1 MAPIVTPYP
10 RDGSDTST
18 WVTAPTSLP
27 FCIMGLPL
35 TSVSS
40 RGQNFFPPGVGNT
53 VAEVPLYTHRAA
65 RFDRDPPDERGG
77 QPLGEPAGSQPA
89 QQVLNLSRLPGAGA
103 LPLARSCQGALRY
116 RETQLQLAGL
126 RSGRSPGPAE
136 LLAAQCAGGVG
147 LIAAQ

>member
-1 MAPIVTPYP
+1 MQNHEAGCSSRPLPYFYAASSAASMAPIVTPYP

-65 RFDRDPPDERGG
+65 RFNRDPPDERGG
-77 QPLGEPAGSQPA
+77 QPQGKGK
-89 QQVLNLSRLPGAGA
+89 SRA
-103 LPLARSCQGALRY
+103 
-116 RETQLQLAGL
+116 
-126 RSGRSPGPAE
+126 
-136 LLAAQCAGGVG
+136 
-147 LIAAQ
+147 